1 MPDQELLKNVRK
13 VLSILDELKNMSDDG
28 LRDIC
33 MQYGEATKGN
43 RDELIQRILKVEATE
58 NELADY
64 QKYLRFYYFASFREQ
79 AKGLSSLDANVSEI
93 EKLFVEKA
101 NCARERRRAEEAER
115 NMGLILSNALPL
127 VRLNIEYSHVES
139 DYKAFI
145 KVMTSTGME
154 RAKLADELEELKR
167 KNPVSRFLKKGTI
180 QAKEEN
186 KEAFEARA
194 QKEFDGA
201 YQKYTDSMKAYG
213 SILREL
219 FYKMLDDREIASAVL
234 LYRNLP
240 MDFTQ
245 PEAYQVQHISDPKI
259 TPEEKEAIFD
269 EFLSFA
275 RFDPEVDLTGEI
287 FYERVMKFVN
297 QYHTIMASRNA
308 LKESNCV
315 GKIKEIVT
323 QQRSIVDQ
331 MKKRE
336 EEVEVFDASQTES
349 LSLIYEDQH
358 RRKK

>member
-13 VLSILDELKNMSDDG
+13 VLSIVDELKKMTDED

-33 MQYGEATKGN
+33 MQYGESTKGT
-43 RDELIQRILKVEATE
+43 RDELVQRILKVEATDR
-58 NELADY
+58 ELEDY

-79 AKGLSSLDANVSEI
+79 SKGLSSLDGYVSEI
-93 EKLFVEKA
+93 ERLFEEKA
-101 NCARERRRAEEAER
+101 NCAHERRIAEEAER
-115 NMGLILSNALPL
+115 KMGLTVSNALPL

-167 KNPVSRFLKKGTI
+167 KNPLMRALKKGTI

-186 KEAFEARA
+186 KEAFEVKA
-194 QKEFDGA
+194 KEEYDGA
-201 YQKYTDSMKAYG
+201 YQKYLDGMKAYG

-219 FYKMLDDREIASAVL
+219 FYKMLDDREIAAAVL
-234 LYRNLP
+234 LYRSLP
-240 MDFTQ
+240 MDFSK
-245 PEAYQVQHISDPKI
+245 PEAYKVQYISNPKI

-269 EFLSFA
+269 EFLKFA
-275 RFDPEVDLTGEI
+275 NFDPEVDLTGEM

-297 QYHTIMASRNA
+297 QYYTIMASRNA

-315 GKIKEIVT
+315 GKIREIVT
-323 QQRSIVDQ
+323 QQRSVVDQ

-349 LSLIYEDQH
+349 LTLIYEDSN